1 METRALCIAFFY
13 AIGTA
18 TGGIAGPLY
27 FGGLI
32 EKSTAGKDIAGLAPG
47 YYVGAGLM
55 LAAGIIAI
63 FLGVHAEQKSL
74 ESIAKPLTAEDDS
87 PTSGHEEATASA

>member
-1 METRALCIAFFY
+1 
-13 AIGTA
+13 
-18 TGGIAGPLY
+18 
-27 FGGLI
+27 
-32 EKSTAGKDIAGLAPG
+32 
-47 YYVGAGLM
+47 M

-87 PTSGHEEATASA
+87 PASGHEKSSASV